1 MIPAPEAA
9 ASAVSSTQE
18 LSLQNLF
25 EYAAQQAH
33 SAAQQ
38 SPGPAEL
45 GSRLL
50 DNFDGFIERNARFDA
65 TAQPPDPGDPIASTQ
80 ESAATDEELLNVG
93 DETQNA
99 QRLGGTDIDHM
110 VDTLGR
116 VFDHAAET
124 QLVSTG
130 ATQVSSSVSSL
141 LHGR

>member
-1 MIPAPEAA
+1 MIPTSEVA

-18 LSLQNLF
+18 LASQNLF
-25 EYAAQQAH
+25 EYAAQQAQH
-33 SAAQQ
+33 NAQQ
-38 SPGPAEL
+38 APGPAEL

-50 DNFDGFIERNARFDA
+50 DNLDGFVERSASFDA
-65 TAQPPDPGDPIASTQ
+65 NVQPPRAEESVSALRESTPTDQEWLNAS
-80 ESAATDEELLNVG
+80 
-93 DETQNA
+93 DETRNA
-99 QRLGGTDIDHM
+99 QRVGATDMDHM